1 MDRYE
6 ERRPSVSGTLEHAI
20 RLREAGELEEARA
33 ALLKL
38 LEGNPEDPAV
48 NYQCAWVHDRMGRE
62 REAIPLY
69 ERAISRGLAGGDL
82 EGATL
87 SLGSSYRAV
96 GDYAKAAEVLRGGVE
111 RFPQNRA
118 MQVFLAMALYNAGE
132 QERAM
137 EILLRNLAETSSDP
151 EISAYKKALS
161 FYADRLDEAT

>member
-1 MDRYE
+1 MSD
-6 ERRPSVSGTLEHAI
+6 TLEHAI
-20 RLREAGELEEARA
+20 RLREAGQLEEARY
-33 ALLKL
+33 LLLRL
-38 LEGNPEDPAV
+38 LERNLEDPAV

-96 GDYAKAAEVLRGGVE
+96 GDHAKAADILRAGVA
-111 RFPQNRA
+111 RSPQNRA
-118 MQVFLAMALYNAGE
+118 MQVFLAMALYNIVE

-151 EISAYKKALS
+151 EISAYKKHYPSTQTAWTKPHS
-161 FYADRLDEAT
+161 PR